1 MEYFCG
7 NDIIEVARI
16 KEAILNT
23 KGFIEKI
30 YTNKEIEVGNKKS
43 EKVRYEYFAGRF
55 AAKEAIYKAVSAFK
69 NDFNFWEV
77 EILNDKDSKNRPIVK
92 FKIADLLT
100 MQSDGILQIDV
111 SISHIADYAM
121 ATAIA
126 KVNKP

>member
-92 FKIADLLT
+92 FKNADLLT

>member
-43 EKVRYEYFAGRF
+43 EKAKYEYFAGRF
-55 AAKEAIYKAVSAFK
+55 AAKEAIYKSVSAFK

-77 EILNDKDSKNRPIVK
+77 EILNDKDSKNRPIVN
-92 FKIADLLT
+92 FKNTDLLT
-100 MQSDGILQIDV
+100 MQSDGNLQIDV